1 MSVLEVAAR
10 RPVLSRATVS
20 VPLAVLWLLFAIA
33 NLAQWRASRAPL
45 GLGATGLE
53 LGAVVL
59 FAIRRTPLDTSRSP
73 VAWAAATIGT
83 FGMIG
88 ARPAYAPVGGLEVV
102 YAGVQ
107 IGGAV
112 VAAAAMV
119 ALGRSFGLVAANRG
133 IRTSG
138 PYRFVRHPL
147 YAGYLLTE
155 LGYVLENPSLRNCV
169 LFGAVMTVQLVRILA
184 EERFLAADP
193 AYRRYCERVRRR
205 VVPFVF

>member
-1 MSVLEVAAR
+1 VSVLEVAAR

-20 VPLAVLWLLFAIA
+20 LPLAALWSLFAAA
-33 NLAQWRASRAPL
+33 NLAQWRATHAPL
-45 GLGATGLE
+45 GLGATALE

-59 FAIRRTPLDTSRSP
+59 FVIRRAPLDTSRSP
-73 VAWAAATIGT
+73 VAWAAAAIGT

-88 ARPAYAPVGGLEVV
+88 ARPAFAPVGGLEAV
-102 YAGVQ
+102 YVAVQ
-107 IGGAV
+107 VCGAL

-119 ALGRSFGLVAANRG
+119 ALGRSFGIVPANRG
-133 IRTSG
+133 VRTGG

-147 YAGYLLTE
+147 YSGYLITE
-155 LGYVLENPSLRNCV
+155 LGYVLENPSVRNSV
-169 LFGAVMTVQLVRILA
+169 LLAAVVTVQAVRTVA

>member
-10 RPVLSRATVS
+10 RPVLSRAAVS
-20 VPLAVLWLLFAIA
+20 VPLAVLWLLFAAANIA
-33 NLAQWRASRAPL
+33 HWKTSQAPL
-45 GLGATGLE
+45 GLGATALE

-59 FAIRRTPLDTSRSP
+59 FVIRRAPLDTSRSP
-73 VAWAAATIGT
+73 VAWAATAIGT

-88 ARPAYAPVGGLEVV
+88 ARPAYAPVGGLEPL
-102 YAGVQ
+102 YAAVQ
-107 IGGAV
+107 IGGAIF
-112 VAAAAMV
+112 AAAAMV

-133 IRTSG
+133 IRTGG

-147 YAGYLLTE
+147 YAGYLITE
-155 LGYVLENPSLRNCV
+155 IGYVLENPSPRNIV
-169 LFGAVMTVQLVRILA
+169 LFAGVMAVQAVRMLT

-193 AYRRYCERVRRR
+193 DYRRYCERVRWR